1 MTDDEECLLREAL
14 TLLGQFDGLPNFDA
28 LEGLRLGLE
37 NTKRRTPIIS
47 FTKNP
52 LENSNLLGELFTMI
66 SRKLVIELHYHTFN
80 APQKVLSINLHPY
93 FLKEYNRRWYIF
105 GAAEE
110 DGKLLSFSLDRIDG
124 LKPLAS
130 HKYFEYK
137 GDVNDIFEDIIGVTL
152 YEDSPIYQIYFWVSD
167 SSKDYVATKPLHESQ
182 RKISGSK
189 NLEFRNTYAWLNGG
203 QIFRID
209 CKYNYELIRELCS
222 FGKDLLVLSPTEI
235 QNKVKCRIDD
245 MIHNYRKLQIDIQ

>member
-1 MTDDEECLLREAL
+1 M
-14 TLLGQFDGLPNFDA
+14 GQQRKTGSYC
-28 LEGLRLGLE
+28 RL
-37 NTKRRTPIIS
+37 
-47 FTKNP
+47 
-52 LENSNLLGELFTMI
+52 
-66 SRKLVIELHYHTFN
+66 VY
-80 APQKVLSINLHPY
+80 
-93 FLKEYNRRWYIF
+93 
-105 GAAEE
+105 
-110 DGKLLSFSLDRIDG
+110 G

-222 FGKDLLVLSPTEI
+222 FGKDLLVLSPKEI
-235 QNKVKCRIDD
+235 QNKVKCRIDEMAHD
-245 MIHNYRKLQIDIQ
+245 YQKLQAEIQ